1 MNATL
6 LLQCHEVNLYIMTA
20 RQKLFLIFLWL
31 AVINLSIWIGGT
43 MFHMIVVLPLW
54 SEPLPGS
61 VKEFFGGTRAYEY
74 LLDFYGP
81 KWMVIR
87 IAPIIICLL
96 LGWNSKRHRNFLL
109 ITVLTIALG
118 LILSVTVVFPINEA
132 IMAKAGEGKSSDEM
146 ERMVHTWILADRLR
160 FVALFVGYCFLL
172 WAFRLPILREKS
184 E

>member
-1 MNATL
+1 
-6 LLQCHEVNLYIMTA
+6 MTA